1 MTLPWRGRDF
11 GEEYNIV
18 LRELSHELV
27 GLCMWPGNKNK
38 VLVER
43 VQNTS
48 VRITEGGLAATVI
61 PIEHVWREVT
71 SQQRMGADEVVL
83 GTNHWVGMGTIG

>member
-1 MTLPWRGRDF
+1 MILA
-11 GEEYNIV
+11 NIV
-18 LRELSHELV
+18 LHKLSHELV

-48 VRITEGGLAATVI
+48 VRITEGGLTITVI
-61 PIEHVWREVT
+61 PTEPHSRLNGEDG
-71 SQQRMGADEVVL
+71 RR
-83 GTNHWVGMGTIG
+83 